1 MSKAEVARRYAES
14 LIEAAED
21 HDKVAPL
28 RELMAKLSGAL
39 SESEALS
46 SVLLNPRVRDEEKM
60 RVLGRLLESDEPL
73 LSSFLSLVFRHRRSE
88 DLAAM
93 ASDYVTLAD
102 AKLGL
107 ADAVVESVVPLTDG
121 EREKLMHALK
131 ERFSKEIRLIEKENK
146 ALIGG
151 LRVRVQGEVMDR
163 SVLGSLS
170 QIRMRLEVARSAKEG
185 TA

>member
-14 LIEAAED
+14 LLEAAQA

-28 RELMAKLSGAL
+28 QDLMAALSGAL
-39 SESEALS
+39 ADSEALS
-46 SVLLNPRVRDEEKM
+46 SALLNPRVRDEEKL
-60 RVLGRLLESDEPL
+60 RLIGRLLKSDEPL
-73 LSSFLSLVFRHRRSE
+73 LTSFLSLVFRHRRSE

-93 ASDYVTLAD
+93 AAQYVTLAD
-102 AKLGL
+102 ACLGR
-107 ADAVVESVVPLTDG
+107 ADAVVESVVPLSGD
-121 EREKLMHALK
+121 EREKLMNALR
-131 ERFSKEIRLIEKENK
+131 ERFQKEIRLIQKENK
-146 ALIGG
+146 ALVGG

-170 QIRMRLEVARSAKEG
+170 QIRQRLEVARSVKEG